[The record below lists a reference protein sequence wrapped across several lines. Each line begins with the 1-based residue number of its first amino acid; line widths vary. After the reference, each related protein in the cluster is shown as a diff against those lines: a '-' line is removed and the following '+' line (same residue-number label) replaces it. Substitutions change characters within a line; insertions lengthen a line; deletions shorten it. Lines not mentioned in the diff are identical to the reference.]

1 MKALFLSVILLSGQA
16 LATDNVLIEL
26 TEAPHGAEISINNH
40 AFVSLEGDNTTLVKG
55 LKLQSPSTGEIYTV
69 TGEIIVEHLPL
80 VNAHSFARDNS
91 LVLSY
96 VRGSRAIYRHTDA
109 QTDLTTLNAQLRTQ
123 AGVLSTQIG
132 LQLEG
137 LESE

>member
-26 TEAPHGAEISINNH
+26 TEAPHGAEININNQS
-40 AFVSLEGDNTTLVKG
+40 FVSLEENNTTLVKG
-55 LKLQSPSTGEIYTV
+55 LKLQSPVTGEVYTV
-69 TGEIIVEHLPL
+69 TGEIIVEHLTMI
-80 VNAHSFARDNS
+80 NANTFASDNN
-91 LVLSY
+91 LILSY
-96 VRGSRAIYRHTDA
+96 ARGNRAIYRHADA
-109 QTDLTTLNAQLRTQ
+109 HTDLTTLNAYLRVQ

-132 LQLEG
+132 LQLDG